1 MVSEDNGKMEL
12 NDETSKNKEKSV
24 TIAEIAEVT
33 EYVERRETTREVS
46 KEEIEEEMREVK
58 PREGKLVI
66 IGPSKLTRFE
76 KARIVGARALQL
88 SLGAP
93 PLVVIPEDIKDSIS
107 LAEYELNNK
116 ALPIT
121 VRRVLPNG
129 KYQNIPIT
137 WLLD

>member
-12 NDETSKNKEKSV
+12 DEASKDKKKSV
-24 TIAEIAEVT
+24 TIAEVAEVT
-33 EYVERRETTREVS
+33 EYVERREITREVS

-58 PREGKLVI
+58 PREDRLVM

-76 KARIVGARALQL
+76 RARIVGARALQL

-93 PLVVIPEDIKDSIS
+93 PLVIIPDDIKDSIS